1 MRFDRHDLLTGL
13 RRARARREP
22 ADSAGSPPAVPSG
35 GAAPVG
41 GSAAGE
47 AWLDRMRAL
56 LWSAPSSSSDAAAVA
71 GEALQERE
79 EALRRV
85 GQVLDIALRIGEL
98 LLASGQGAE
107 DVEAA
112 MLGVTR
118 AYGLVRCEPQV
129 TFTMLSVSYHA
140 GGLPVPVT
148 AARTVRRRAADHSR
162 LDAVHRLVGLILAG
176 DLPLEAAAV
185 RLAAIRAWRGT
196 YAAWVL
202 SAAAGGLAGSASL
215 LVGGVWDSRALLAFL
230 TAFAAAALGDRL
242 AMWLARASVPE
253 FYQFLVGAVPASAS
267 GVLLA
272 AAGAGLQGSF
282 VITGGLFALL
292 PGRAVVAGVED
303 GLTGF
308 YLTAGARLLEV
319 LYLVTGIVLGVLAV
333 VPLGHYLGAE
343 LHPEESVG
351 RSSLPVL
358 QMAAAFGLSVSLAV
372 LLQCPRRI
380 VALVAVNGAI
390 GWAVFGSLTEQ
401 AGLSAVTATGV
412 AAGLVGLFGQLVSRR
427 RGTTSLLYVTAALG
441 PLLPGSAVYRGLL
454 GFAQGRVDAGLA
466 ELSRAV
472 ALALALAVGVHAGRE
487 LVRLAQHIPV

>member
-1 MRFDRHDLLTGL
+1 
-13 RRARARREP
+13 
-22 ADSAGSPPAVPSG
+22 
-35 GAAPVG
+35 
-41 GSAAGE
+41 
-47 AWLDRMRAL
+47 MRAL
-56 LWSAPSSSSDAAAVA
+56 LWSASPAEAVY
-71 GEALQERE
+71 EQE
-79 EALRRV
+79 EALRRA
-85 GQVLDIALRIGEL
+85 GEVLDIALRIGEL

-112 MLGVTR
+112 MFGVTR
-118 AYGLVRCEPQV
+118 AYGLARCEPQV

-140 GGLPVPVT
+140 GGLPVPLT
-148 AARTVRRRAADHSR
+148 AARVVRRRAADHSR

-185 RLAAIRAWRGT
+185 RLTAIRARRGP
-196 YAAWVL
+196 YASWVL
-202 SAAAGGLAGSASL
+202 SVAAGGLAGSATL
-215 LVGGVWDSRALLAFL
+215 LVGGRWGGQAMLAFV
-230 TAFAAAALGDRL
+230 TAFAAAWLGDRL
-242 AMWLARASVPE
+242 ATWLARASVPE

-267 GVLLA
+267 GVLFA
-272 AAGAGLQGSF
+272 GVGAGLHGSF

-333 VPLGHYLGAE
+333 VPLGHYLGAD
-343 LHPEESVG
+343 LHPEETLS
-351 RSSLPVL
+351 RSFLPVL
-358 QMAAAFGLSVSLAV
+358 QMGAAFGVSVSLAV

-390 GWAVFGSLTEQ
+390 GWVVFGTLTEHT
-401 AGLSAVTATGV
+401 GLGPITATGI
-412 AAGLVGLFGQLVSRR
+412 AAGMVGLFGQLVSRR

-454 GFAQGRVDAGLA
+454 GFAQGRVDAGLD
-466 ELSRAV
+466 ELSRAG

-487 LVRLAQHIPV
+487 LARLSQHVPVYAGRPRDAARRTRGY